1 MRIRNCFFGHTY
13 LERSFDAYDNAGIM
27 TNETNRKRR
36 WIQPGDNFMSLII
49 YLIGFA
55 FVIGGIAWALIV
67 AGVSTLYVMITVVI
81 LVGVAIL
88 TGVTRMRTKD

>member
-1 MRIRNCFFGHTY
+1 
-13 LERSFDAYDNAGIM
+13 
-27 TNETNRKRR
+27 
-36 WIQPGDNFMSLII
+36 MSLII

-67 AGVSTLYVMITVVI
+67 AKLSIVYVMIAVVI
-81 LVGVAIL
+81 LIGIGIL